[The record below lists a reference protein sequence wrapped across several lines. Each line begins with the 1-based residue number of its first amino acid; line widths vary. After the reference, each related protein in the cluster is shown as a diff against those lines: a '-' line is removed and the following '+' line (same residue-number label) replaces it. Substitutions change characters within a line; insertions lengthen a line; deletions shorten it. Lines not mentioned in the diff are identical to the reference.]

1 MSALRPGTM
10 TMEDELAAAAARLVI
25 DEGLEY
31 VAAKRKAARSAA
43 PKRGASRPELPSNEA
58 VEAAVREHLALF
70 HADTQP
76 AELLAL
82 RRIALRWMER
92 LAEFRP
98 HLAGA
103 VWRGTATR
111 RSAVHLELFADDP
124 KSPEIA
130 LLNLGVDYDAAEGG
144 HDRRGE
150 PISVL
155 TLAERSAD
163 LGEPVTLH
171 LTVRDHDDLR
181 GALRPDAE
189 RRTWRGDTAALQR
202 LIDAATGSP

>member
-1 MSALRPGTM
+1 MSAQRPGIVNM
-10 TMEDELAAAAARLVI
+10 DDELAAAAARLVI

-43 PKRGASRPELPSNEA
+43 PQRGVSRPELPSNEA

-130 LLNLGVDYDAAEGG
+130 LLNLGVDYDTAEGG

-155 TLAERSAD
+155 TLAERSVD

-202 LIDAATGSP
+202 LLDVPRGTP

>member
-1 MSALRPGTM
+1 MN
-10 TMEDELAAAAARLVI
+10 DQLAHAAARLVI

-31 VAAKRKAARSAA
+31 AAAKRKAARAAA
-43 PKRGASRPELPSNEA
+43 PLRGASRHEWPSNEA
-58 VEAAVREHLALF
+58 VEEAVREHLALF

-82 RRIALRWMER
+82 RRVALRWMER

-130 LLNLGVDYDAAEGG
+130 LINLGLDYDAAEGG
-144 HDRRGE
+144 NDRRGQ

-155 TLAERSAD
+155 TLAERCAE
-163 LGEPVTLH
+163 LGETVTLH
-171 LTVRDHDDLR
+171 LSVRDHDDLR
-181 GALRPDAE
+181 GALRPDAGQ
-189 RRTWRGDTAALQR
+189 RTWRGDAAALER
-202 LIDAATGSP
+202 LLDRAADAP